1 MVLCHLQKFG
11 MTDIASFGV
20 SFESNDLHLPAV
32 TAAPAKDA
40 AAGSKAAKKSKK
52 GKKAAAAEEEAVEP
66 LASSKSGLVVK
77 NLLPAGE
84 LVLAEESGMRVY
96 TQLWSC

>member
-1 MVLCHLQKFG
+1 

-40 AAGSKAAKKSKK
+40 AASSKAAKRSKK
-52 GKKAAAAEEEAVEP
+52 GKKGAAVEEEAVEP
-66 LASSKSGLVVK
+66 LATSKSGHVLK

-84 LVLAEESGMRVY
+84 CV
-96 TQLWSC
+96 